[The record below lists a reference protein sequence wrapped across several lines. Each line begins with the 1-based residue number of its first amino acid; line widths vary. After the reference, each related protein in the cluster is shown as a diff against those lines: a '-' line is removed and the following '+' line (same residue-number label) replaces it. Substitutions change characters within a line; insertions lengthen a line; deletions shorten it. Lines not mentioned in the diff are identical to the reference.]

1 MPPPDDFAQNSRIT
15 AKPKGKPRGRPFV
28 PGQSGNPGGR
38 PRDVHGIRQISL
50 DQGEASIATLVDV
63 RDHDLNGSNRIKAAV
78 AILDRGCG
86 RPTQPIEGRVD
97 VQWVVRDKPMSEEE
111 WRRIYASK

>member
-1 MPPPDDFAQNSRIT
+1 MRARPQSPRSWT
-15 AKPKGKPRGRPFV
+15 CAKL
-28 PGQSGNPGGR
+28 
-38 PRDVHGIRQISL
+38 SL
-50 DQGEASIATLVDV
+50 DEGEASVATLVDV
-63 RDHDLNGSNRIKAAV
+63 RDNDESGSNRIKAAI

-111 WRRIYASK
+111 WRRTYASK